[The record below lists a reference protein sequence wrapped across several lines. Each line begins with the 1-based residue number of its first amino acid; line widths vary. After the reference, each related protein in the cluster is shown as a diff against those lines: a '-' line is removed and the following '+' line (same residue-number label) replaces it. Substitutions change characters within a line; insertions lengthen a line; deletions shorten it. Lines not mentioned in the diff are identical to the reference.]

1 MSGYTPGPWSVD
13 FVAKYPDKPKVVYGI
28 QSADGTVIVETD
40 AGFYPPREADARLIA
55 AAPEMLAELQNII
68 TANIHQEDRRRI
80 EEVIA
85 KATQP

>member
-1 MSGYTPGPWSVD
+1 LTPDNARGDIGNVLGGLGAVD
-13 FVAKYPDKPKVVYGI
+13 EPQIKAN
-28 QSADGTVIVETD
+28 
-40 AGFYPPREADARLIA
+40 ARLIA

-68 TANIHQEDRRRI
+68 TANINQEDRKRI

>member
-1 MSGYTPGPWSVD
+1 MSGHTPGPWSVIFGTD
-13 FVAKYPDKPKVVYGI
+13 DESDRVYCI
-28 QSADGTVIVETD
+28 EAEDGTVIVETD
-40 AGFYPPREADARLIA
+40 SGVYPPHKADAHLIA

-68 TANIHQEDRRRI
+68 TANINQEDRRRI